1 MKTYTFKIKVDSD
14 KVVIAVNMQLEQFF
28 DSIKLTNFKELCERY
43 PFAYVT
49 ATDYYYDLGE
59 EKIFV
64 KDDYVISSLKNLIDC
79 KNLKQFLTSSNFFGF
94 YGDEDGYNLDGAL
107 SLQEKAHDYILS
119 CEDIEDNNDEQ
130 EEKEDELSETNKE

>member
-28 DSIKLTNFKELCERY
+28 DSVKLTNFKELCERY
-43 PFAYVT
+43 PYAYVT
-49 ATDYYYDLGE
+49 ASDYYYNLGE
-59 EKIFV
+59 DKFFV
-64 KDDYVISSLKNLIDC
+64 TDDFVISSLKNLIDS

-94 YGDEDGYNLDGAL
+94 YGDEDGYNHDCAL

-119 CEDIEDNNDEQ
+119 CEDTEDTNDN
-130 EEKEDELSETNKE
+130 EEVIEDELSETNKE